1 MRILQFRDFSG
12 RHQGINRQKIG
23 AVGEQIARS
32 YLKKLGWRILDTNVR
47 FGQDELDILAMCP
60 REETI
65 SIVEVRTTARKGTR
79 PEDTITQRKR
89 KAMRRV
95 ARHVQTEAIK
105 HRCSLRVDLIAVQLA
120 DSHESPKIRHY
131 KGVLPIR
138 KKKNTKFSKK
148 KCYIALSLCV

>member
-1 MRILQFRDFSG
+1 MQFRDFSG
-12 RHQGINRQKIG
+12 SLQGVTRQKIG
-23 AVGEQIARS
+23 AVGEQIARA
-32 YLKKLGWRILDTNVR
+32 YLKKRGWRILDTNVR

-65 SIVEVRTTARKGTR
+65 AIVEVRTTARNGKR
-79 PEDTITQRKR
+79 PEDTITHRKR

-95 ARHVQTEAIK
+95 ARHVQTEALK

-120 DSHESPKIRHY
+120 DTHESSKIRHY

-138 KKKNTKFSKK
+138 TIKKYKNT
-148 KCYIALSLCV
+148 